1 MDRIKRISNELLEK
15 YPDKFSTDFDEN
27 KEAIKH
33 IAVVRSKLL
42 RNKIAG
48 YITSYLHR
56 QALEKEMAMPSE
68 GQDITESGLVE
79 EGWKYKLINIKL
91 LGGIKKA
98 AGRSSLVLDKPIAS
112 ISEVLML
119 LKDNV
124 NDPRILDADNIFVT
138 INGADSSMLSKDE
151 DTLKTGDSVAIVTIV
166 HGGWQNKIL

>member
-27 KEAIKH
+27 KEALKQ
-33 IAVVRSKLL
+33 IAIVRSKLL

-56 QALEKEMAMPSE
+56 QAVEKEMVVPSE
-68 GQDITESGLVE
+68 GGEITESELVE
-79 EGWKYKLINIKL
+79 EGWECKLINIKL

-98 AGRSSLVLDKPIAS
+98 AGRSSLVLNKHIAS
-112 ISEVLML
+112 ISEILSF

-124 NDPRILDADNIFVT
+124 RDPEIFDADNILVT
-138 INGADSSMLSKDE
+138 INGADSSVLSRDE
-151 DTLKTGDSVAIVTIV
+151 NIVKAGDSVTVVTIV
-166 HGGWQNKIL
+166 HGG

>member
-15 YPDKFSTDFDEN
+15 YPDRFSTDFDEN
-27 KEAIKH
+27 KEAIKQ

-56 QALEKEMAMPSE
+56 QALEKEMAVPSE
-68 GQDITESGLVE
+68 GEDITESELVE

-91 LGGIKKA
+91 LGGIKKT
-98 AGRSSLVLDKPIAS
+98 AGRSSLILDKHIAS
-112 ISEVLML
+112 ISEVLTF

-124 NDPRILDADNIFVT
+124 HDPRILDSDNILVT
-138 INGADSSMLSKDE
+138 INGADSSMLSKD
-151 DTLKTGDSVAIVTIV
+151 DNILKTGDSVTIVTIV
-166 HGGWQNKIL
+166 HGGWYRKII

>member
-15 YPDKFSTDFDEN
+15 YPDRFSTDFDEN
-27 KEAIKH
+27 KEAIKQ

-56 QALEKEMAMPSE
+56 QALEKEMAVPSE
-68 GQDITESGLVE
+68 GEDITESELVE

-91 LGGIKKA
+91 LGGIKKT
-98 AGRSSLVLDKPIAS
+98 AGRSSLILDKHIAS
-112 ISEVLML
+112 ISEVLTF

-124 NDPRILDADNIFVT
+124 QDPRILDSDNILVT
-138 INGADSSMLSKDE
+138 INGAESSMLSKD
-151 DTLKTGDSVAIVTIV
+151 DNILKTGDSVTIVTIV
-166 HGGWQNKIL
+166 HGGWYRKII